1 MQPEVEKSLE
11 EVTLLALQKGELSLQ
26 AQQYEEEVL
35 EAGRVAREKE
45 EQLEDML
52 LREGEHQLEEEEEMV
67 LVRLEEVQQLVK
79 VEEEMELRQA
89 EI

>member
-35 EAGRVAREKE
+35 EAGRVT
-45 EQLEDML
+45 
-52 LREGEHQLEEEEEMV
+52 REGEHQLEEEEEMV

-79 VEEEMELRQA
+79 VEEEMELRQG

>member
-1 MQPEVEKSLE
+1 MQPKVEKSLE

-35 EAGRVAREKE
+35 EAGRVARE
-45 EQLEDML
+45 
-52 LREGEHQLEEEEEMV
+52 GEHQLEEEEEMV
-67 LVRLEEVQQLVK
+67 LVLLEEVQQLVK
-79 VEEEMELRQA
+79 VEEEMELRQG

>member
-1 MQPEVEKSLE
+1 
-11 EVTLLALQKGELSLQ
+11 
-26 AQQYEEEVL
+26 
-35 EAGRVAREKE
+35 
-45 EQLEDML
+45 ML

-79 VEEEMELRQA
+79 VEEEMELRQG